1 MSTSTNRPHPARR
14 AAAFAASTASTA
26 RSDEDGSTSSA
37 RREGS
42 QEPSPPPRL
51 CLTSLPTEVLNN
63 IFSHV
68 PYDDSRRSIE
78 QIVLSKRYFA
88 VAYRHWIRE
97 LTLDEND
104 ADIVYA
110 EIGTHAASVLVK
122 EIDAFFVPLLL
133 RTQCAVF
140 RHTPNLTHLAV
151 EVLDIDNK
159 TLPICF
165 FAALRTLRHLVH
177 LEIRYD
183 DRDEPVEGFS
193 FERDVPSLRILKINA
208 AGSLA
213 AYGPGLSKLTHL
225 TIPSSD
231 FAAAAVPWE
240 TLHHLDIGLL
250 DVGETEFLSSLQDTC
265 KISAIPLRGLALH
278 LSTGTVD
285 DLRCISEIL
294 QTIRAPS
301 LTDLIVRGIKSF
313 ADCKS
318 WSFSAR
324 LPGVSHLT
332 LGGSS
337 NCASTDA
344 LRGLRAFLEVCPA
357 A

>member
-1 MSTSTNRPHPARR
+1 MSASRGIPHPARR

-26 RSDEDGSTSSA
+26 RSDEDRSTSSA

-51 CLTSLPTEVLNN
+51 CLTSLPTEILSN

-78 QIVLSKRYFA
+78 QITLSKRYLA
-88 VAYRHWIRE
+88 VAYPHWIRK

-133 RTQCAVF
+133 
-140 RHTPNLTHLAV
+140 L